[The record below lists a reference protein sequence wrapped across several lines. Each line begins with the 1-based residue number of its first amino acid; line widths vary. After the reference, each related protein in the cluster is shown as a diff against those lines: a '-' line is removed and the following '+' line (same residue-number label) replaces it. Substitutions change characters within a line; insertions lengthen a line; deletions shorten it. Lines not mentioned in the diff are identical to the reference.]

1 MKNTA
6 PTQEQDM
13 PYTQAEQDAAAD
25 ATEAAYNDVERLEEE
40 LGEAAGADAERVAAQ
55 LARAQDVYAALDDE
69 LQMVGN
75 ARAAAARRA

>member
-1 MKNTA
+1 MSSTA
-6 PTQEQDM
+6 ATEEQDM

-40 LGEAAGADAERVAAQ
+40 LGEAAGADAVRLEAQ

-69 LQMVGN
+69 LQMIGSV
-75 ARAAAARRA
+75 RAAAALR